1 VSPSPEVRIGERLR
15 FYRQAKGKTQAVVAG
30 LAGVTED
37 YLSQI
42 ERGLKTPTILLL
54 HRFSKILGVRVS
66 ELLGESAT
74 EHDETVHPVGY
85 AVQRALMS
93 YPGVD
98 GSPDLAG
105 LRGRVDAAWS
115 TWQGSQHRFTEIS
128 EVLPGLVTDVQAA
141 QRGLGTSASSDE
153 RREAQRIST
162 DLYFLLRTFTKR
174 IGRTD
179 LSLLVADRG
188 VLAAEAADD
197 PVRMAAAK
205 WNLGHILLAQ
215 GQPDGAE
222 DVAIRAVED
231 LERDTADGDL
241 GAKAIA
247 GALWLVAVVA
257 AVRNN
262 DPWTARDRLREKA
275 WPAARVTGDAN
286 VMWTVFGPTSVQL
299 RAVNVEM
306 EMGEAAEVAPLPQA
320 GPRLHRRPPGRHR
333 QLHRPRVAARLRQ
346 LADRLGRDR
355 HAGHQ
360 PDGPQQDRDHQEH
373 LRPPVRPGPGIP
385 PPGHEPGRQPPLR
398 PGRHQRASGLKRVKR
413 PPGIG
418 LPGSRANG
426 PGSTTR
432 RVRNQVH

>member
-74 EHDETVHPVGY
+74 EHDEAVHPVGY

-93 YPGVD
+93 YPSVSGT
-98 GSPDLAG
+98 PDLSD
-105 LRGRVDAAWS
+105 LRRRVDAAWS
-115 TWQGSQHRFTEIS
+115 IWQGSPHRFTEAS
-128 EVLPGLVTDVQAA
+128 QVLPDLITDVQAA
-141 QRGLGTSASSDE
+141 QRVLGTSASADE
-153 RREAQRIST
+153 CREAQRISA

-174 IGRTD
+174 IGRSD

-222 DVAIRAVED
+222 EVAIQAVED

-241 GAKAIA
+241 HAVAMA
-247 GALWLVAVVA
+247 GALWLVSVVA

-275 WPAARVTGDAN
+275 WPAARMTGDAN
-286 VMWTVFGPTSVQL
+286 VMWTVFGPTNVKL
-299 RAVNVEM
+299 HAVSVEM
-306 EMGEAAEVAPLPQA
+306 EMGEAGEALRLADDIDMSGTPSLERKTTFALEVARCYEQRRDDP
-320 GPRLHRRPPGRHR
+320 GVFLH
-333 QLHRPRVAARLRQ
+333 LVSA
-346 LADRLGRDR
+346 
-355 HAGHQ
+355 
-360 PDGPQQDRDHQEH
+360 E
-373 LRPPVRPGPGIP
+373 
-385 PPGHEPGRQPPLR
+385 
-398 PGRHQRASGLKRVKR
+398 ASGPEDMRYNTLARDLVHGLLKRAR
-413 PPGIG
+413 PTYAPQVRD
-418 LPGSRANG
+418 LA
-426 PGSTTR
+426 R
-432 RVRNQVH
+432 RIDLLA

>member
-1 VSPSPEVRIGERLR
+1 MSPSPEVRIGERLR

-74 EHDETVHPVGY
+74 EHDEAVHPVGY
-85 AVQRALMS
+85 AVQRALIS
-93 YPGVD
+93 YPGVN
-98 GSPDLAG
+98 GPPDLAR
-105 LRGRVDAAWS
+105 LRERVDAAWS
-115 TWQGSQHRFTEIS
+115 IWQGSPHRFTEIS

-141 QRGLGTSASSDE
+141 QRGLGTNAPADE
-153 RREAQRIST
+153 RRDAQRISA

-231 LERDTADGDL
+231 LERDTADSDL
-241 GAKAIA
+241 DAKAVA
-247 GALWLVAVVA
+247 GALWLVTVVA

-286 VMWTVFGPTSVQL
+286 VMWTVFGPTNVQL
-299 RAVNVEM
+299 HAVSVEM
-306 EMGEAAEVAPLPQA
+306 EMGEAAEA
-320 GPRLHRRPPGRHR
+320 
-333 QLHRPRVAARLRQ
+333 LR
-346 LADRLGRDR
+346 LADDIDMSASPSLERKTTFALEVARCYEQRRDDP
-355 HAGHQ
+355 GVFL
-360 PDGPQQDRDHQEH
+360 H
-373 LRPPVRPGPGIP
+373 LVSA
-385 PPGHEPGRQPPLR
+385 E
-398 PGRHQRASGLKRVKR
+398 ASGPEDMRYNTLARDLVHGLLKRAR
-413 PPGIG
+413 PTYAPQVRD
-418 LPGSRANG
+418 LA
-426 PGSTTR
+426 R
-432 RVRNQVH
+432 RIDLLT

>member
-1 VSPSPEVRIGERLR
+1 MSPSPEIRIGERLR

-42 ERGLKTPTILLL
+42 ERGLKTPTLALL

-74 EHDETVHPVGY
+74 EHDEAVNPVGY

-93 YPGVD
+93 YSAKSLGE
-98 GSPDLAG
+98 PDLVS

-115 TWQGSQHRFTEIS
+115 IWQGSQHRYTEAS
-128 EVLPGLVTDVQAA
+128 DVLPGLITDVQTA
-141 QRGLGTSASSDE
+141 QRTLGPTAPEQE
-153 RREAQRIST
+153 RREAQRISA

-197 PVRMAAAK
+197 PVRIAAAK

-215 GQPDGAE
+215 GQADGAE
-222 DVAIRAVED
+222 DVAMTAVEE
-231 LERDTADGDL
+231 LERDTANDDL
-241 GAKAIA
+241 DAVGMA
-247 GALWLVAVVA
+247 GALWLVSAVA

-275 WPAARVTGDAN
+275 LPAARMTGDTN
-286 VMWTVFGPTSVQL
+286 VMWTVFGPVNVGL
-299 RAVNVEM
+299 HAVSVEM
-306 EMGEAAEVAPLPQA
+306 EMGEAGEALRLADDIDVSGSPSLERQTTFALEVARCYEQRRDDP
-320 GPRLHRRPPGRHR
+320 GVFLH
-333 QLHRPRVAARLRQ
+333 LVNA
-346 LADRLGRDR
+346 
-355 HAGHQ
+355 
-360 PDGPQQDRDHQEH
+360 E
-373 LRPPVRPGPGIP
+373 
-385 PPGHEPGRQPPLR
+385 
-398 PGRHQRASGLKRVKR
+398 ASGPEDMRYNTLARDLVHGLLKRAR
-413 PPGIG
+413 PTYAPQV
-418 LPGSRANG
+418 RALA
-426 PGSTTR
+426 R
-432 RVRNQVH
+432 RIDLLT

>member
-1 VSPSPEVRIGERLR
+1 MSPSPEIRIGERLR

-42 ERGLKTPTILLL
+42 ERGLKTPTIMLL

-74 EHDETVHPVGY
+74 EHDEAVHPVGY
-85 AVQRALMS
+85 AVQRALTS
-93 YPGVD
+93 YPGVS
-98 GSPDLAG
+98 GSLDLAD

-115 TWQGSQHRFTEIS
+115 IWQGSPHRFTEAS
-128 EVLPGLVTDVQAA
+128 QLLPDLITDIQAA
-141 QRGLGTSASSDE
+141 RRGLGTSASSDE
-153 RREAQRIST
+153 RREAQRISA

-197 PVRMAAAK
+197 PVRIAAAK

-241 GAKAIA
+241 DAVAMA
-247 GALWLVAVVA
+247 GALWLVSVVA

-262 DPWTARDRLREKA
+262 DPWTARDRIREKA
-275 WPAARVTGDAN
+275 WPAARMAGDAN
-286 VMWTVFGPTSVQL
+286 VMWTVFGPTNVKL
-299 RAVNVEM
+299 HAVSVEM
-306 EMGEAAEVAPLPQA
+306 EMGEAGEALRLADDLDMSGTASLERKTTFALEVARCYEQRRDDP
-320 GPRLHRRPPGRHR
+320 GVFLH
-333 QLHRPRVAARLRQ
+333 LVSA
-346 LADRLGRDR
+346 
-355 HAGHQ
+355 
-360 PDGPQQDRDHQEH
+360 E
-373 LRPPVRPGPGIP
+373 
-385 PPGHEPGRQPPLR
+385 
-398 PGRHQRASGLKRVKR
+398 ASGPEDMRYNTLARDLVHGLLKRAR
-413 PPGIG
+413 PTYAPQVRE
-418 LPGSRANG
+418 LA
-426 PGSTTR
+426 R
-432 RVRNQVH
+432 RIDLLA